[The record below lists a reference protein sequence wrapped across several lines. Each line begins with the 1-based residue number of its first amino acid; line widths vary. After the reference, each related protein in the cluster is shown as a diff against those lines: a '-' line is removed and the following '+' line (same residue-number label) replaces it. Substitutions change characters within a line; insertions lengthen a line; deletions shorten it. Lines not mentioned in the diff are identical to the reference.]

1 MEMIFVGVNPAF
13 LKAVLMDPGEQV
25 PFSSHPFVDAS
36 EYRISP
42 LVCSVNTR
50 FWIGSRTKLS
60 TPSLAI
66 DQLRS
71 LSAVIKGLTSYGKE
85 RARDT

>member
-13 LKAVLMDPGEQV
+13 LKAVLMDPGQQV
-25 PFSSHPFVDAS
+25 PFSNHPFVVAS

-42 LVCSVNTR
+42 LVCSVNTL
-50 FWIGSRTKLS
+50 FLMGSSTKLS

-66 DQLRS
+66 GQLRQ
-71 LSAVIKGLTSYGKE
+71 
-85 RARDT
+85 R

>member
-25 PFSSHPFVDAS
+25 PFSNHPFVDAS

-50 FWIGSRTKLS
+50 F
-60 TPSLAI
+60 
-66 DQLRS
+66 
-71 LSAVIKGLTSYGKE
+71 
-85 RARDT
+85 